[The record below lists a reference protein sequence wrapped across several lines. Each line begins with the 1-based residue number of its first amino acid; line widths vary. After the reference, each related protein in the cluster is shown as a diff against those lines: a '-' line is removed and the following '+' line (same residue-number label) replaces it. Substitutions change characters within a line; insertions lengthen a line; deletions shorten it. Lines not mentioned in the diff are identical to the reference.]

1 MDPGILSGL
10 EESRNIVSLLF
21 EILEGMFGLQ
31 SLRLSGDVWQYRVQ
45 G

>member
-1 MDPGILSGL
+1 MDPGIRSGL

-21 EILEGMFGLQ
+21 EILKGMFGLQ
-31 SLRLSGDVWQYRVQ
+31 SLRLGGDVWQCRVQ